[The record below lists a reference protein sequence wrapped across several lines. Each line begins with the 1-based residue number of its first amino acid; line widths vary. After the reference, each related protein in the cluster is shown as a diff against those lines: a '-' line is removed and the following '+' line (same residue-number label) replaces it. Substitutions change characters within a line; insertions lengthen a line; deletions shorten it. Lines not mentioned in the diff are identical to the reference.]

1 MPSSPRVIAHRGVH
15 SGTATENTMAGFALA
30 LEAGAEMIELDVR
43 RSGDDQLAIL
53 HDHDHAGVPLDS
65 CSLDEFELR
74 TGFRPPL
81 LAEVLD
87 WAAGRIALDVE
98 LKEDG
103 YAEQVASMLEL
114 FAAQGGELL
123 VTSFLDPLLAR
134 VAEIAPAL
142 ELGLLLEFTAM
153 QAVNRARAAGAR
165 TLLPEMKLVKEPLIA
180 EVVDAGLELVVWD
193 FMAAD
198 HASLLSDARVAGVIT
213 DDVAGALAARALL

>member
-1 MPSSPRVIAHRGVH
+1 MPSTSRVIAHRGVH
-15 SGTATENTMAGFALA
+15 SGAATENTMAAFRLA
-30 LEAGAEMIELDVR
+30 LEAGAEMIEFDVR

-53 HDHDHAGVPLDS
+53 HDHDHAGVALDS

-81 LAEVLD
+81 LAEVLG

-103 YAEQVASMLEL
+103 YAEQVAPMLEL
-114 FAAQGGELL
+114 FAAQGGQLL

-153 QAVNRARAAGAR
+153 QAVDRARAAGAR

-193 FMAAD
+193 FMAAE